1 MLKMGKSF
9 GLILIIGAFLA
20 ACTSLPNASPTP
32 VPPQG
37 DNPYAPQPGDAVL
50 MQSNAEIVSAAV
62 MTAESFPPQISLSL
76 SYRLITPC
84 NSLRV
89 NISQPDSTKRVHLDV
104 YGVAPKDKPCTL
116 MALATPQQATINLGS
131 YPTGQYTVWINGV
144 QIGEFNA
151 Q

>member
-1 MLKMGKSF
+1 MLKIGKSF

-20 ACTSLPNASPTP
+20 ACTSLPISSPTP
-32 VPPQG
+32 IPPQG
-37 DNPYAPQPGDAVL
+37 DNPYAPQPGDAAM

-76 SYRLITPC
+76 AYKLITPC

-89 NISQPDSTKRVHLDV
+89 NINQPDSTRRIQLDI
-104 YGVAPKDKPCTL
+104 YGVAPKDKPCNM

-131 YPTGQYTVWINGV
+131 YPTGQDTFWINGV
-144 QIGEFNA
+144 QVGQFNG